1 MSVRIVN
8 FSDGFVATTA
18 PTVDGGDQENYVLL
32 NNQSITNLTGL
43 LFNSAEYKSVFIDF
57 EIERIGTTTY
67 RQSGSLIAA
76 YNGTWSIT
84 FGNYQGDTIVE
95 DTLVNGYNIT
105 LSIDGATGQ
114 IKYSS
119 GNQVGHVSS
128 KIKLYIVRVTA

>member
-18 PTVDGGDQENYVLL
+18 PLVSGAEQENYVLS
-32 NNQSITNLTGL
+32 NNQSLTNITGL
-43 LFNSAEYKSVFIDF
+43 SFDSSLFKSIFFDF

-76 YNGTWSIT
+76 YNGSWSIT

-128 KIKLYIVRVTA
+128 KIKLYIVRVTT